1 MAPSEIRQ
9 LRERLGWS
17 QTQLG
22 ASLHVSQIAV
32 SQWERGLSQ
41 PDAYRLATLSQLKNR
56 LDAIKTDEQL
66 QAFLRELVVAALT
79 LGVIGL
85 LAYLFSSSQGANS
98 GGTP

>member
-66 QAFLRELVVAALT
+66 QAFLSELVVAALT

-85 LAYLFSSSQGANS
+85 LAYLFSSSQGANP
-98 GGTP
+98 GAPP

>member
-66 QAFLRELVVAALT
+66 QAFLSELVVAALT

>member
-66 QAFLRELVVAALT
+66 QAFLSELVVAALT

-85 LAYLFSSSQGANS
+85 LAYLFSSSQG
-98 GGTP
+98 PP